1 MMRALY
7 VQKEMPECPLYN
19 PLRGGLGG
27 RCSVLAAMSHMKQMC
42 RLERSFYSP
51 VVLMLAVNPEVSTS
65 KSCPLQCRDVTLP
78 IPSFA
83 ISSRV
88 CFFVAYTIVM

>member
-7 VQKEMPECPLYN
+7 VQKEMPECLLYN
-19 PLRGGLGG
+19 AFGGGGWGVGG
-27 RCSVLAAMSHMKQMC
+27 RCCVLAAMSHMKQMC

-65 KSCPLQCRDVTLP
+65 KSCPY
-78 IPSFA
+78 SA
-83 ISSRV
+83 E
-88 CFFVAYTIVM
+88 M